1 MKIKKFMVE
10 TNKELKKHSYNAK
23 TIMEEVNPRVE
34 SSIEYAWKHKD
45 YVPEAFYW
53 GYIEDEIYVKVDK
66 ANSVDKAF
74 REIKEGDLIL
84 AKLHNITGIYKL
96 CKKGFTEFEVKTYAF
111 DEDGDAFLI
120 DTELNRVN
128 LRLAYTLDRVY
139 FYKKS
144 NTIKNEIIPKD
155 NGFKGWE
162 IDESDNHVINEE
174 MVLNDDLIHWNDK
187 VYKRIIE
194 DEIKTEEDLKKVSFV
209 DNTFFV
215 IIENGRIYRFKKFEP
230 FSGRND
236 DYYMVLERIVDNS
249 KTNTTVSGV
258 LDFVKDGIISIYVNE
273 DCLEGEDIPVATQLT
288 GKEFMDENKNLFEE
302 NELVDV
308 KELNVEPEKD
318 TMVSKG
324 ITYKKVPYDLI
335 DDSNIERLFVP
346 GGISITTN
354 NISNKIWYLKEITG
368 KDKDFFTFER
378 SDNYNVVDKVPRSS
392 VIGSFQMK
400 MNTLWIMDK
409 YYNKFVM
416 PSNSGYEDMFESVNS
431 NEVNT
436 IKIKGKKYYRVNES
450 YILNIPNLL
459 KFLVPHKSIIV
470 IDNNNLDVL
479 YFYNIDETND
489 EEAVFVLNDI
499 DDRDNL
505 RVLKIKKLF
514 DMLIFYSGISL
525 YVEEDVAVNNGIID
539 ISPDEDGSGFLDFDD
554 KENKD
559 ELENLNEGTII
570 TGKKTMVIIDK
581 KNNYYKVLSEGKEY
595 KYDINNL
602 KYDYTH
608 GKIKIKVRK

>member
-1 MKIKKFMVE
+1 MKIKNFMVE
-10 TNKELKKHSYNAK
+10 TKKEPKKHSYNAK
-23 TIMEEVNPRVE
+23 TIMENVRT
-34 SSIEYAWKHKD
+34 STKSA
-45 YVPEAFYW
+45 A
-53 GYIEDEIYVKVDK
+53 
-66 ANSVDKAF
+66 
-74 REIKEGDLIL
+74 
-84 AKLHNITGIYKL
+84 
-96 CKKGFTEFEVKTYAF
+96 EF
-111 DEDGDAFLI
+111 
-120 DTELNRVN
+120 N
-128 LRLAYTLDRVY
+128 
-139 FYKKS
+139 
-144 NTIKNEIIPKD
+144 
-155 NGFKGWE
+155 
-162 IDESDNHVINEE
+162 SDNHVINEE

-215 IIENGRIYRFKKFEP
+215 IIENGRIYKFKKFEP

-236 DYYMVLERIVDNS
+236 DYYMVLERIVDKS

-436 IKIKGKKYYRVNES
+436 IKIKDKTYYRVNES
-450 YILNIPNLL
+450 YITNIPKFL
-459 KFLVPHKSIIV
+459 KFLVPHKSIIRDD
-470 IDNNNLDVL
+470 IYLETL
-479 YFYNIDETND
+479 YFYYIDETD
-489 EEAVFVLNDI
+489 YDTAVFAEDDI
-499 DDRDNL
+499 DDNEHIRDFKL
-505 RVLKIKKLF
+505 GKIYN
-514 DMLIFYSGISL
+514 MLMLYSRISL
-525 YVEEDVAVNNGIID
+525 YVDEEVAVDNGIID

-554 KENKD
+554 KEGKD